1 MKPRVAPRAVMRPP
15 SVRAC
20 PQVLPAAGGFLL
32 TSFQACR
39 YARAFMRY
47 KILLADD
54 SLAIQQVVQLA
65 FEGEDVDV
73 VVVDDGAA
81 AIAAVER
88 ESPDVVL
95 ADASLPGADGY
106 DLAERIRTTPTG
118 TSLPVILL
126 AGAFEP
132 VDHARADTAGCRNIL
147 VKPFAPGDLVT
158 QVMTLL
164 DPAYVPPSPE
174 PETGEQEQGVAEPVA
189 AAPQVIESTSPPEPL
204 HVEPQREL
212 VPIQSAPEPQP
223 VDMTAQQTSQPEPV
237 AVASASDRIVWAP
250 EPEPVDVPPSREQ
263 TSLAHRPILAQAFAT
278 LLAAERELAPRSDV
292 LLTSIARPAAAIPPG
307 VTDAVKRELIRRVR
321 RRLTKAF
328 VRDMAEQV
336 VGRAVDR
343 IVREELAR
351 MNVCPPA
358 AE

>member
-1 MKPRVAPRAVMRPP
+1 
-15 SVRAC
+15 
-20 PQVLPAAGGFLL
+20 
-32 TSFQACR
+32 
-39 YARAFMRY
+39 MRY

-164 DPAYVPPSPE
+164 DPAYVPSSPE

-189 AAPQVIESTSPPEPL
+189 VAPQVIESTSPPEPL
-204 HVEPQREL
+204 HVEPQPEL

-223 VDMTAQQTSQPEPV
+223 VDITAQQTSQ
-237 AVASASDRIVWAP
+237 
-250 EPEPVDVPPSREQ
+250 PEPVDVPPSREQ

-307 VTDAVKRELIRRVR
+307 VTDGVKRELIRRVR